1 LQKFRLTTFAHFAS
15 LSSNAND
22 RYDTTDVVKRV
33 KKLLKGHEDLLDGF
47 NCFLPDVSERR
58 ARKRNPFFFRRLL
71 SRSHFGGQVV
81 AGPSIFLLR
90 VFGRAPL
97 TYSRGGKHTIK
108 RERERESPFL
118 LSKREERGLEG
129 KKTGRDFPFFSL
141 FSKNRIEGETR
152 AFLFHEY
159 TTTDTKG
166 LPFSSSS
173 FVLRVD
179 VKTQAYKY
187 GRHAVKSA
195 QVRASKARVL
205 ARCCVLRVRVFFL
218 FVFYFGR
225 KKESEHFFSD
235 LFSRN
240 LKK

>member
-1 LQKFRLTTFAHFAS
+1 MNDARGNGILFF
-15 LSSNAND
+15 SSSIESFPLWGPGRRGAFNFSSSSFWKSSF
-22 RYDTTDVVKRV
+22 DV
-33 KKLLKGHEDLLDGF
+33 F
-47 NCFLPDVSERR
+47 PRR
-58 ARKRNPFFFRRLL
+58 KT
-71 SRSHFGGQVV
+71 HH
-81 AGPSIFLLR
+81 
-90 VFGRAPL
+90 
-97 TYSRGGKHTIK
+97 KK
-108 RERERESPFL
+108 RERERERA
-118 LSKREERGLEG
+118 LSFCQRGRREDSKG
-129 KKTGRDFPFFSL
+129 KKRGGIFLFFSL

-225 KKESEHFFSD
+225 KKEYEHFFSD

>member
-1 LQKFRLTTFAHFAS
+1 M
-15 LSSNAND
+15 ND
-22 RYDTTDVVKRV
+22 
-33 KKLLKGHEDLLDGF
+33 
-47 NCFLPDVSERR
+47 
-58 ARKRNPFFFRRLL
+58 ARGNGILFFRRLL

-108 RERERESPFL
+108 RERERERA
-118 LSKREERGLEG
+118 LSFCQRGRREDSKG
-129 KKTGRDFPFFSL
+129 KKRGGIFLFFSL

-225 KKESEHFFSD
+225 KKESEHFF
-235 LFSRN
+235 L
-240 LKK
+240 

>member
-1 LQKFRLTTFAHFAS
+1 M
-15 LSSNAND
+15 ND
-22 RYDTTDVVKRV
+22 
-33 KKLLKGHEDLLDGF
+33 
-47 NCFLPDVSERR
+47 
-58 ARKRNPFFFRRLL
+58 ARGNGILFFRRLL
-71 SRSHFGGQVV
+71 SRSPWGARSSRGLLNF
-81 AGPSIFLLR
+81 SSSSFWKSSFDIF
-90 VFGRAPL
+90 PK
-97 TYSRGGKHTIK
+97 GGKHIK

-129 KKTGRDFPFFSL
+129 KKRGGIFLFFSL
-141 FSKNRIEGETR
+141 FSNRIEGETR

-240 LKK
+240 FKKMTKKNR

>member
-1 LQKFRLTTFAHFAS
+1 MNDARGNGILFF
-15 LSSNAND
+15 SSSIESFPLWGPGRRGAFNFSSSSFWKSSF
-22 RYDTTDVVKRV
+22 DV
-33 KKLLKGHEDLLDGF
+33 F
-47 NCFLPDVSERR
+47 PRR
-58 ARKRNPFFFRRLL
+58 KT
-71 SRSHFGGQVV
+71 HH
-81 AGPSIFLLR
+81 
-90 VFGRAPL
+90 
-97 TYSRGGKHTIK
+97 KK
-108 RERERESPFL
+108 REREREPFPFV
-118 LSKREERGLEG
+118 KEGGERTRREKNGEG
-129 KKTGRDFPFFSL
+129 FSFFFSL

>member
-1 LQKFRLTTFAHFAS
+1 M
-15 LSSNAND
+15 
-22 RYDTTDVVKRV
+22 
-33 KKLLKGHEDLLDGF
+33 
-47 NCFLPDVSERR
+47 SERR

-97 TYSRGGKHTIK
+97 TYSRGGKHIIK
-108 RERERESPFL
+108 RERERERERESPFL

-129 KKTGRDFPFFSL
+129 KKRGGIFLFFSL